1 MGMAR
6 KSEPG
11 KKPAKKPGR
20 IKQMVQIFNI
30 TRKEDSKLVP
40 LMLLVFLGAI
50 VVGVVLSLFASG
62 GNILTAIIWVIFGIL
77 CGVLLAMIVLGR
89 RAEAAA
95 FKQIEGRPGAV
106 GAVLQTS
113 LRRGWRG
120 SETPVAVNPRSHD
133 AIYRAVGRQGVI
145 LIAEGP
151 KSRTQKLVNEEHRKV
166 QRIAPN
172 VAVTIINVGPDEGSV
187 PIRKL
192 GATMRK
198 GKTVLRRNEVAAVAN
213 RLESLKTGFGI
224 PKGMDPTKARPDHK
238 AMRGR

>member
-1 MGMAR
+1 MAR
-6 KSEPG
+6 KSDTG
-11 KKPAKKPGR
+11 KPAQKSPGR
-20 IKQMVQIFNI
+20 IKQMWQIFNI
-30 TRKEDSKLVP
+30 TRKQDSKLIP
-40 LMLLVFLGAI
+40 LMLAVLVGAI
-50 VVGVVLSLFASG
+50 VVGVLLSIFASG
-62 GNILTAIIWVIFGIL
+62 GGIITAILWIMFGVMAGI
-77 CGVLLAMIVLGR
+77 LLAMIVLGR

-106 GAVLQTS
+106 GAVLQTA

-120 SETPVAVNPRSHD
+120 TENPVAVNPRTQD

-151 KSRTQKLVNEEHRKV
+151 ATRTQKLVHEEQRKV

-172 VAVTIINVGPDEGSV
+172 VHIKVLKVGPDEGSI

-192 GATMRK
+192 SVAMRK
-198 GKTVLRRNEVAAVAN
+198 GKAVLRRNEVAAVAN
-213 RLESLKTGFGI
+213 RLESLNTGYGI
-224 PKGMDPTKARPDHK
+224 PKGMDPMKARPDHK